1 MRVKLT
7 PTFVAKAAPPEN
19 GDRRIFWDQ
28 ERPGFGLM
36 VTAGGH
42 KSFVVQYR
50 TGRGSRRMHLKN
62 GLNLSD
68 ARKQA
73 RTILGAVAKGSDPLG
88 ERRKATTAAA
98 NTLKAVCENYLA
110 REAGMRRDSEGG
122 TTFKSGKV
130 RRGQDRLAAFER
142 LVYPKLGN
150 RQVDDIKRTDVVRLL
165 DAIEEERGSS
175 MADQVLAY
183 LRRVFTWHASRSDD
197 FRSPIVRGMARTK
210 PRERARERTLTDD
223 EIRTVW
229 KVAEAFP
236 GPFGA
241 LVRFVLLT
249 ATRRNEAARMVR
261 GEISNN
267 GRDWT
272 IPAARYKSKQDHL
285 VPLSVDVRAL
295 LDEIPVMGRSDGGY
309 VFTTNGKTAISGFS
323 KFKRQFDT
331 AVLEALRKQDPE
343 AKPLPNWT
351 LHDLR
356 RTSRS
361 LMSRAGVSSDHAERC
376 LGHVIGGVRETY
388 DRHSYYDEKAKA
400 FEVLA
405 AQIERIIN
413 PQDNVVALHAP
424 ARTG

>member
-7 PTFVAKAAPPEN
+7 PTFVAKAEPPEN
-19 GDRRIFWDQ
+19 GDRCIFWDQ

-50 TGRGSRRMHLKN
+50 AGRRSRRIHLKN
-62 GLNLSD
+62 GLTLSD

-88 ERRKATTAAA
+88 ERQKVTMAAA
-98 NTLKAVCENYLA
+98 NTLKAVCESYLA
-110 REAGMRRDSEGG
+110 REAGMRRDAEGRA
-122 TTFKSGKV
+122 TFKSGKV

-150 RQVDDIKRTDVVRLL
+150 RQIDDIKRTDIVRLL
-165 DAIEEERGSS
+165 DAVEEERGPV
-175 MADQVLAY
+175 MADQVLGY
-183 LRRVFTWHASRSDD
+183 LRRVFAWHASRSDD

-210 PRERARERTLTDD
+210 PRDRARERTLTDD
-223 EIRTVW
+223 EIRIVW
-229 KVAEAFP
+229 KTAEAFP

-249 ATRRNEAARMVR
+249 ATRRNEAARLVR
-261 GEISNN
+261 GEISDN
-267 GRDWT
+267 GQDWT

-285 VPLSVDVRAL
+285 VPLSVAARSL
-295 LDEIPVMGRSDGGY
+295 LAGIPAIGRSNDGY
-309 VFTTNGKTAISGFS
+309 VFTTGGKTAISGFS
-323 KFKRQFDT
+323 KCKHQFDS
-331 AVLEALRKQDPE
+331 AVAEALRGKDPK

-356 RTSRS
+356 RTARS
-361 LMSRAGVSSDHAERC
+361 LMSRAGVPSDHAERC

-388 DRHSYYDEKAKA
+388 DRHSYQVEKKHA
-400 FEVLA
+400 FEALA
-405 AQIERIIN
+405 VQIERIIN
-413 PQDNVVALHAP
+413 PQDNVVALRAP
-424 ARTG
+424 AQTG